1 MCPPEPVQSIPATEP
16 DDSVF
21 QSIDRYK
28 IAADRARLAYANET
42 ALRYYSLALECL
54 STPPT
59 PPSPAL
65 EFDLLAGR
73 QACLGLLG
81 LSAECQTD
89 LGRMAQ
95 LAVELGD
102 VARQV
107 QVANQQVIL
116 HITLGN
122 YLEAEQSAVNGLKL
136 ARKQKDSG
144 LEAWCL
150 LALGA
155 ASSILADFI
164 FALVCHK
171 KALRLFRKRNELSGI
186 AYSYWRMGDC
196 LKDMGQSAA
205 SLEFTEKAY
214 VMFRSLGDQYGQ
226 AHCLNTLGIIT
237 SDQAFA
243 RSYYED
249 ALLIFFVG
257 IGS

>member
-1 MCPPEPVQSIPATEP
+1 MCPPEPVQSIPATDRLLAAEP

-21 QSIDRYK
+21 QSVDRYK

-89 LGRMAQ
+89 LERMAY

-107 QVANQQVIL
+107 QVGGA
-116 HITLGN
+116 
-122 YLEAEQSAVNGLKL
+122 LEPGLVLPAGHEPIVL
-136 ARKQKDSG
+136 ARPR
-144 LEAWCL
+144 
-150 LALGA
+150 
-155 ASSILADFI
+155 IL
-164 FALVCHK
+164 
-171 KALRLFRKRNELSGI
+171 
-186 AYSYWRMGDC
+186 
-196 LKDMGQSAA
+196 
-205 SLEFTEKAY
+205 
-214 VMFRSLGDQYGQ
+214 
-226 AHCLNTLGIIT
+226 
-237 SDQAFA
+237 
-243 RSYYED
+243 
-249 ALLIFFVG
+249 
-257 IGS
+257 